1 VLVRL
6 ATEPPNLSGLPAGLD
21 GIVTAC
27 LARSPTQRPTSAALL
42 DQLGPFVAGPAGP
55 GSAHGYLP
63 APAMAVISGY
73 QHGPRQAGAA
83 PAARAAGED
92 TSGSTGEGTGGEAT
106 LGSHVALPASPP
118 TGLRPLNGGGQPPG
132 PDGEGATAPRAGD
145 RRRRRVL
152 VTAGLAG
159 AAVALVA
166 GGIVVGVSLPGRPGA
181 AGTSG
186 TVPGFPPPGPPPSS
200 FPAAPSGSPEIR
212 MLQPMGDPDTIFL
225 IHGTGW
231 VPRSRVTVSLAGHG
245 VSPVRPVVDQ
255 KGTFNYAV
263 NQQHEFFPQRIPPG
277 VYDVVVTGPGG
288 RRAGARFLVNTPPP
302 GQGPPAG
309 QAAGAVRAPGST
321 TGPPAGNTRP
331 DRSAGPGRR
340 A

>member
-1 VLVRL
+1 
-6 ATEPPNLSGLPAGLD
+6 
-21 GIVTAC
+21 
-27 LARSPTQRPTSAALL
+27 
-42 DQLGPFVAGPAGP
+42 
-55 GSAHGYLP
+55 
-63 APAMAVISGY
+63 
-73 QHGPRQAGAA
+73 
-83 PAARAAGED
+83 
-92 TSGSTGEGTGGEAT
+92 
-106 LGSHVALPASPP
+106 
-118 TGLRPLNGGGQPPG
+118 
-132 PDGEGATAPRAGD
+132 
-145 RRRRRVL
+145 
-152 VTAGLAG
+152 
-159 AAVALVA
+159 
-166 GGIVVGVSLPGRPGA
+166 
-181 AGTSG
+181 
-186 TVPGFPPPGPPPSS
+186 
-200 FPAAPSGSPEIR
+200 

-231 VPRSRVTVSLAGHG
+231 VPRSRVTVSVAGHG

-255 KGTFNYAV
+255 MGTFNYAV

-321 TGPPAGNTRP
+321 TGPPAGSTRP